1 MTAMSAMP
9 SPRSNPHYRV
19 RTTITRPDAALVDAF
34 RGIPVSNIGDAMNR
48 MACMHARIRPMNRAP
63 LLGTALTVRVR
74 VGDNLLF
81 NKAMDMARP
90 GDVLVVN
97 AHDEPFYSIVGGQ
110 MTTWMQ
116 QRGLAGLVIDGC
128 IRDAEEIE
136 AMDFPVYATGISPN
150 GPMKNGGGEV
160 NFPIA
165 CGGLVVNPGDIV
177 AGDRDGIVVISPADA
192 PAVLEKT
199 RAMVEKETRVMA
211 AIADGTWDRTW
222 VDEMLQEQGCE
233 FVD

>member
-1 MTAMSAMP
+1 M
-9 SPRSNPHYRV
+9 SNPGYRV
-19 RTTITRPDAALVDAF
+19 KNTIVRPDATLVEAF
-34 RGIPVSNIGDAMNR
+34 RSIPVSNIGDAMNR

-110 MTTWMQ
+110 MTTWMKR
-116 QRGLAGLVIDGC
+116 RGLAGLVVDGC

-150 GPMKNGGGEV
+150 GPVKEGGGEV
-160 NFPIA
+160 NFPVA

-177 AGDRDGIVVISPADA
+177 AGDRDGVVVVSPADA
-192 PAVLEKT
+192 PAVLEK
-199 RAMVEKETRVMA
+199 AHALMKKEARVMA

-222 VDEMLQEQGCE
+222 VDEMLRAKGCE
-233 FVD
+233 FID

>member
-1 MTAMSAMP
+1 MTTP
-9 SPRSNPHYRV
+9 YYRV
-19 RTTITRPDAALVDAF
+19 RTTITRPDATLVEAF
-34 RGIPVSNIGDAMNR
+34 RSIPVSNIGDAMNR
-48 MACMHARIRPMNRAP
+48 MACMHSRIRPMNRAP
-63 LLGTALTVRVR
+63 LLGAALTVRVR

-150 GPMKNGGGEV
+150 GPVKNGGGEV

-177 AGDRDGIVVISPADA
+177 AGDRDGIAVVRPEDA
-192 PAVLEKT
+192 PAVLERT
-199 RAMVEKETRVMA
+199 CAMVEKETRVMA
-211 AIADGTWDRTW
+211 AIADGTWDRSW
-222 VDEMLQEQGCE
+222 VDEMLHAQGCA

>member
-1 MTAMSAMP
+1 MTTP
-9 SPRSNPHYRV
+9 YYRV
-19 RTTITRPDAALVDAF
+19 PTTITRPDAALVEAF

-48 MACMHARIRPMNRAP
+48 MACMHSRIRPMNRAP

-116 QRGLAGLVIDGC
+116 RRGLVIDGC
-128 IRDAEEIE
+128 IRDAEEIG

-150 GPMKNGGGEV
+150 GPVKNGGGEV

-165 CGGLVVNPGDIV
+165 CGGLVVTPGD
-177 AGDRDGIVVISPADA
+177 P
-192 PAVLEKT
+192 
-199 RAMVEKETRVMA
+199 
-211 AIADGTWDRTW
+211 
-222 VDEMLQEQGCE
+222 
-233 FVD
+233 